1 MKPDAD
7 YSLYVLTDRDLM
19 LAPSIEESVERA
31 IVGGCTLVQVREKR
45 VSSREF
51 FQMASR
57 VKAAA
62 GRYGVPVIVN
72 DRADIAMAVGAS
84 GVHVGQSD
92 LPPDTVRGIIGPDMI
107 LGVSVSSPGEAV
119 AAIESGADYL
129 GVGAMFATGTKE
141 DAEAVSM
148 ETLRE
153 IRALTSLPIVVIGGI
168 NRDTA
173 PRFEGT
179 GVDGLAVVSA
189 VVGAADIEA
198 AAREL
203 RQIVKS
209 WGRRAR

>member
-1 MKPDAD
+1 
-7 YSLYVLTDRDLM
+7 
-19 LAPSIEESVERA
+19 
-31 IVGGCTLVQVREKR
+31 
-45 VSSREF
+45 
-51 FQMASR
+51 
-57 VKAAA
+57 
-62 GRYGVPVIVN
+62 
-72 DRADIAMAVGAS
+72 
-84 GVHVGQSD
+84 
-92 LPPDTVRGIIGPDMI
+92 MI